1 MKLIVGLGNPGDKF
15 RNTRHNVGFV
25 VLDALAQALNADFVV
40 SKYANA
46 LYAKLEKGGKI
57 LELLKPQTFMNNSGR
72 SVAYVYKRRSLKPED
87 VFVVHDDLDIKLG
100 DYKIQKGKGPR
111 VHNGL
116 LSIYN
121 RLRTKNFWHVRVGV
135 NNRSQGRKIAG
146 EDYVLQKFSDEEL
159 KILDGVI
166 SRIVRETNDL
176 ITQSKV

>member
-1 MKLIVGLGNPGDKF
+1 MKLIVGLGNPGKDYAA
-15 RNTRHNVGFV
+15 TRHNAGWLA
-25 VLDALAQALNADFVV
+25 LDALAEHFQLNSGFQTKSTFHA
-40 SKYANA
+40 A
-46 LYAKLEKGGKI
+46 I
-57 LELLKPQTFMNNSGR
+57 LKPTPVLLLAKPQTFMNNSGR

-135 NNRSQGRKIAG
+135 NNRSQGSKIAG